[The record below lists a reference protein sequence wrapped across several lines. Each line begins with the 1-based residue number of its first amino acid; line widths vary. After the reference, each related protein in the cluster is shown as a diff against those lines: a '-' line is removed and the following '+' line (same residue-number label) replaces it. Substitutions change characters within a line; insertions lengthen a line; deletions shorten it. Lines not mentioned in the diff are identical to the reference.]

1 MKSNLAVLIV
11 LILIIIIGL
20 IGIPFGNPRLIGA
33 AILLEMLFI
42 SLAILI
48 TKGYSKTLYVSIVL
62 AIIII
67 IGNSLTPE
75 HIHRMMTFSK
85 PLNTLVLITG
95 GYILQ
100 GLLIYTSV
108 KAIKDNRSKPL
119 VTSSKL

>member
-1 MKSNLAVLIV
+1 MKSNLAVLII

-48 TKGYSKTLYVSIVL
+48 TRGYNKTLYASIVL

-85 PLNTLVLITG
+85 PINTIVLITG